1 MISFSRRTP
10 SARRWIAVLAIL
22 ASCSALVRP
31 ALAAEEFTHDLL
43 IRGAQVIDGS
53 GAPGVITDVAISD
66 GRINRLGDSTGWR
79 ARRIVEARGLMLT
92 PGFIDL
98 HSHADRDIR
107 AQRDAE
113 NCVRQGV
120 TTLVVGNCGGSPTD
134 ATAFFRFLHEGG
146 TGVNIVLLIGHGSV
160 RVAEMGDRSVPP
172 TAEELAAMQRRVA
185 RMMEA
190 GAVGLSTSLRYRPG
204 AYAEMP
210 EVVAVTREIAPYGG
224 FYATH
229 MRDEGVKIEEAME
242 EALHIGRETRVPV
255 HISHHKISSATGWG
269 LTQKTL
275 ATIDRVRAAGS
286 DVTLDQYPYG
296 AGSSSI
302 GLMVPQPL
310 IAGGSSAFKQRM
322 ADPKVRRE
330 TLESVEAE
338 ILEKMFEREQNTSD
352 PKNVRVA
359 LARIQI
365 ARLAEDPRLEGM
377 NLTEILEQRRTPLSV
392 RTGAE
397 LVVELVGRGAN
408 AIYHTIDDRPG
419 GDVDRVMRHPQT
431 CIASDGVLPAFG
443 EGHPHPRSYGTYPRV
458 LARYVRERRVLSWEE
473 AICKMTGLPAR
484 RLGWSDRGLIKPG
497 YRADLVLFDPEQ
509 IGDTATFA
517 QPHSHAVGVSH
528 VWIRGEPV
536 LDAGKMT
543 GNRPGRPI
551 YSVPFAD
558 SPGARL
564 RRDVL
569 ELLNRFDVRF
579 GVLAVADDGREVF
592 AFNADDRFFLGPD
605 ADGTATKSPTLRET
619 NLRGVAPAGRDELVS
634 RPHSNGAGRVDLAVF
649 SRVQSSNGRNLRVIA
664 AFDGLRGND
673 AKTAGQETKRE
684 LIKLLSEYIA
694 PRGER

>member
-1 MISFSRRTP
+1 MRSNFRPT
-10 SARRWIAVLAIL
+10 LAQ
-22 ASCSALVRP
+22 CRPGFALTICTTLLTLNRP
-31 ALAAEEFTHDLL
+31 ALGADEITHDLL
-43 IRGAQVIDGS
+43 IRGANVIDGT
-53 GAPGVITDVAISD
+53 GAPGVVTDVAISD
-66 GRINRLGDSTGWR
+66 GRISRMGASAGWR
-79 ARRIVEARGLMLT
+79 ARRIVDATGLVLA

-107 AQRDAE
+107 SQRDAE

-134 ATAFFRFLHEGG
+134 ATAFFRDLHEGG
-146 TGVNIVLLIGHGSV
+146 AGVNIVLLIGHGSV
-160 RVAEMGDRSVPP
+160 RVAEMGDRNVPP
-172 TAEELAAMQRRVA
+172 TAGQLTAMRHRVA

-229 MRDEGVKIEEAME
+229 MRDEGVKIEEALE
-242 EALHIGRETRVPV
+242 EALHIGREARVPV
-255 HISHHKISSATGWG
+255 HISHHKISSASGWG
-269 LTQKTL
+269 LTQRTL

-310 IAGGSSAFKQRM
+310 IAGGTTAFKQRM
-322 ADPKVRRE
+322 ADPKVLRD
-330 TLESVEAE
+330 TVESVEVE
-338 ILEKMFEREQNTSD
+338 ILEKMFEKEQNTRD

-365 ARLAEDPRLEGM
+365 ARLAADTRLEGM
-377 NLTEILEQRRTPLSV
+377 NLAGILDQRKTLLSV
-392 RTGAE
+392 RAGAE

-408 AIYHTIDDRPG
+408 AIYHTIDDRPD

-484 RLGWSDRGLIKPG
+484 RLGWSDRGLIQPG
-497 YRADLVLFDPEQ
+497 RRADLVLFDPGQ
-509 IGDTATFA
+509 INDTATFA
-517 QPHSHAVGVSH
+517 RPHAHAVGVSH
-528 VWIRGEPV
+528 VWIRGEAV
-536 LDAGKMT
+536 LDGGKMT

-551 YSVPFAD
+551 YSVPSAN
-558 SPGARL
+558 SPGAQL
-564 RRDVL
+564 RHDVL
-569 ELLNRFDVRF
+569 ELLNRLDVRF
-579 GVLAVADDGREVF
+579 GVLAIAGDGREVF
-592 AFNADDRFFLGPD
+592 AFNADDRFFPGP
-605 ADGTATKSPTLRET
+605 ASDGVAAKSPTLREAG
-619 NLRGVAPAGRDELVS
+619 LRGIAPARRDGVVT
-634 RPHSNGAGRVDLAVF
+634 RTHGQGAGQVDLAVF
-649 SRVQSSNGRNLRVIA
+649 SQTQARNGSALRVIA
-664 AFDGLRGND
+664 AYAGLRED
-673 AKTAGQETKRE
+673 KSESAQTVVQEE
-684 LIKLLSEYIA
+684 LVKLLSDHLA
-694 PRGER
+694 QP